1 MLSRPIG
8 VVLCRLVLCTVLSG
22 TGLVACAG
30 STAAVEALPTR
41 PRPAG
46 VAFDPPTHV
55 PDHNVQGG
63 VTALEQPALRS
74 RLIEALDR
82 FFSAVAR
89 EDIAALSVQFT
100 PDAEAIVAR
109 GSKARA
115 IEYWTRRLE
124 RLDYTAQFSSLIY
137 SPATVE
143 ILESRGLDQTSAK
156 TQALLLRPGELL
168 ARVPIA
174 PALGNSKLFG
184 KLIEVV
190 LSDAAG
196 GYKIRVVREDF
207 ELPEAPR

>member
-8 VVLCRLVLCTVLSG
+8 VVLCGLLSSAVL
-22 TGLVACAG
+22 ACAG
-30 STAAVEALPTR
+30 RAARVEAPPTR
-41 PRPAG
+41 PHPAG

-55 PDHNVQGG
+55 PDHNQQGR
-63 VTALEQPALRS
+63 VTALEQPAPRS

-89 EDIAALSVQFT
+89 EDTAALAAQFT
-100 PDAEAIVAR
+100 PDAEAIAAR

-137 SPATVE
+137 SPAAVE
-143 ILESRGLDQTSAK
+143 ILESRGLDDTSAK

-168 ARVPIA
+168 ARVPIS

-184 KLIEVV
+184 KLMEVV

-196 GYKIRVVREDF
+196 EYKIRVVREDF